1 MDNQTLWCLTRQAWN
16 ALGSYFM
23 PVLEHLAA
31 ESGLDLPAWGLLLAA
46 PTFEPETTSP
56 ARLQVRGPY
65 TAAEGYRCRLELAA
79 AAGYLEERP
88 PGEYHLTQAGR
99 TAVQRALEQARA
111 AMAGA
116 DPLPLAD
123 SRRLA
128 ELLDRLVHASL
139 TVPPPPDTWSI
150 DLGYRLMPSP
160 EPPLPYVEQAF
171 SCLGGYRDDAHLAAW
186 QSSGLSATALE
197 ALTYLWRG
205 EADSLDVLC
214 ERLAHRSHP
223 RPVYAQA
230 LGDLRDRGFVAGP
243 DSAAQVTE
251 AGRRFRDGVEVDT
264 DRYFFAPW
272 VCLDGA
278 EQEELASLLARLRD
292 GLGGQ

>member
-1 MDNQTLWCLTRQAWN
+1 MDYQSLWRLVHQAWT
-16 ALGSYFM
+16 ALGPRFM

-31 ESGLDLPAWGLLLAA
+31 ESGLDLPTWGLLLAA
-46 PTFEPETTSP
+46 PTFEPETISP
-56 ARLQVRGPY
+56 ARFQVRGPY
-65 TAAEGYRCRLELAA
+65 TAIEGYLRRLELAA
-79 AAGYLEERP
+79 IAGYLEERP
-88 PGEYHLTQAGR
+88 PGEFRLTQAGR

-128 ELLDRLVHASL
+128 DLMDRLVHASL
-139 TVPPPPDTWSI
+139 STPPPPGTWSI
-150 DLGYRLMPSP
+150 DLSRRLMPSP

-186 QSSGLSATALE
+186 QPSGLSAAALE

-205 EADSLDVLC
+205 EADSLDTLC
-214 ERLAHRSHP
+214 ERLAHRGHP
-223 RPVYAQA
+223 RRAYAQA
-230 LGDLRDRGFVAGP
+230 LDDLRDRGFVLGP
-243 DSAAQVTE
+243 DSAPQVTE
-251 AGRRFRDGVEVDT
+251 AGRRFRDRIEANT

-272 VCLDGA
+272 ACLDGA
-278 EQEELASLLARLRD
+278 EKEELASLLAHLRD
-292 GLGGQ
+292 GLGGE

>member
-1 MDNQTLWCLTRQAWN
+1 MEDQILWRLARQAWT
-16 ALGSYFM
+16 ALGSRFM
-23 PVLEHLAA
+23 PVLEGLAA
-31 ESGLDLPAWGLLLAA
+31 ESDLDLPTWGLLLAA

-65 TAAEGYRCRLELAA
+65 TAAEGYRGRLDMAAGAGYFEELA
-79 AAGYLEERP
+79 
-88 PGEYHLTQAGR
+88 PGEYRLTKAGR
-99 TAVQRALEQARA
+99 AGVQRTLELARA

-128 ELLDRLVHASL
+128 DLLDRLVRASL
-139 TVPPPPDTWSI
+139 NAPPPPGTWSI
-150 DLGYRLMPSP
+150 DLSHRLMPSP

-186 QSSGLSATALE
+186 QPSGLGATALE

-205 EADSLDVLC
+205 EADSLDALC
-214 ERLAHRSHP
+214 ERLAHRGHP
-223 RPVYAQA
+223 RQVYAQA
-230 LGDLRDRGFVAGP
+230 LDDLRDRGFVAGP
-243 DSAAQVTE
+243 VTE
-251 AGRRFRDGVEVDT
+251 AGRRFRDRVEADT

-272 VCLDGA
+272 ACLDSA
-278 EQEELASLLARLRD
+278 EREELASLLARLRD
-292 GLGGQ
+292 GLGGD